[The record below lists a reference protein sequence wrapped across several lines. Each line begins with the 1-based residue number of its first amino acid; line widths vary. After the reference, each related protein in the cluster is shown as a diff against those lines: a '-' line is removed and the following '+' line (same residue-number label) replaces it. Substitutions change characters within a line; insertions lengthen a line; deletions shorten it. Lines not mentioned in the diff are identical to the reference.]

1 MNENRLT
8 PFRLNWIRP
17 CYIKSF
23 VLLKSNSFFLYYYYF
38 IWYYF
43 KSMYNYSIMVCIT
56 NQHANNNMRDYDTY
70 ININMIKDIFK
81 NFFPHHFHSSY
92 FY

>member
-1 MNENRLT
+1 
-8 PFRLNWIRP
+8 
-17 CYIKSF
+17 
-23 VLLKSNSFFLYYYYF
+23 
-38 IWYYF
+38 
-43 KSMYNYSIMVCIT
+43 MYNYSIMVCIT

-70 ININMIKDIFK
+70 INMIKDIFK